1 MAYIRELLS
10 LETRPRRSASSR
22 PGLEAKSFSTEEVCL
37 LRELRA
43 DESRMCA
50 EPTSAIT
57 GTATQTDGTAAT
69 GDMVTTDIDT
79 TTAATDDMVTTDI
92 ATTTAATGDMVTTD
106 IATTTAATGDMV
118 TTDIAT
124 TTAATDDKVTLSVG
138 SSEVPVRVPSLLSLT
153 LSVLSILVVTA

>member
-1 MAYIRELLS
+1 MHMHVQASMVTMFGPDVLS
-10 LETRPRRSASSR
+10 SCGSPGRHLNINETYMIGVGGVCNPIPEWPTLE
-22 PGLEAKSFSTEEVCL
+22 SFSTEEVCL

-50 EPTSAIT
+50 EPTSATT

-79 TTAATDDMVTTDI
+79 TTAI
-92 ATTTAATGDMVTTD
+92 
-106 IATTTAATGDMV
+106 
-118 TTDIAT
+118 
-124 TTAATDDKVTLSVG
+124 TDDKVTLSVG
-138 SSEVPVRVPSLLSLT
+138 SSEVPVKVPSLLSLT